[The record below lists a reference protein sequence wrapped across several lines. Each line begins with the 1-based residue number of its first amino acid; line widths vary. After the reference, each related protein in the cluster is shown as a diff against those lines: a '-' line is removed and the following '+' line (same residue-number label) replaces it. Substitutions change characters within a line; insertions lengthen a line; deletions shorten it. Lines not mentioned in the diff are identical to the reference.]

1 MNEDAI
7 AKLTY
12 TGKNRVSFVMFYEQ
26 GRQLRGVVNELL
38 MIGSI

>member
-12 TGKNRVSFVMFYEQ
+12 KGKNRVSFVMFYEQ
-26 GRQLRGVVNELL
+26 GRRLPGGGMIKNEL
-38 MIGSI
+38 